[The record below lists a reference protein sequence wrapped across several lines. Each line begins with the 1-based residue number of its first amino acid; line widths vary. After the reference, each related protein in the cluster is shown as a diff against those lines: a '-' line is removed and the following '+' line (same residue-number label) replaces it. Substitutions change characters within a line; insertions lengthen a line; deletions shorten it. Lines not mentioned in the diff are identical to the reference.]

1 MDSLGGESDHPWS
14 RTIERYL
21 RHLAA
26 SGQRQATL
34 AQRRAQLYRM
44 ARDLRAPAP
53 ASLTSERLEA
63 WLAKRDWS
71 PSTRRGHVEALR
83 GFYRWAVANNV
94 CGHNP
99 VDGIAAV
106 RPPKP
111 NPRPVPES
119 AYRFA
124 VQVADRRDR
133 IIVRLAG
140 ELGMRRSE
148 VAQARRED
156 VVEDLLG
163 WSLIVRGKGGKERT
177 LPLKDDLALELLS
190 CPPGFLLPG
199 RIDGHLSP
207 AYVAKRAKALLPEGY
222 TMHKLRHRFGSKAYA
237 VSGDLAAVQDL
248 LGHESPATTR
258 IYVRVPDES
267 KRRIVDAV

>member
-1 MDSLGGESDHPWS
+1 MDTLGGMSSGWAGH
-14 RTIERYL
+14 IEGYL

-26 SGQRQATL
+26 GGQRRATID
-34 AQRRAQLYRM
+34 QRRAQLYRL
-44 ARDLRAPAP
+44 ARDLRAASPA
-53 ASLTSERLEA
+53 ALTRDHLEA
-63 WLAKRDWS
+63 WLAAREWA

-83 GFYRWAVANNV
+83 GFYRWSVSTGAVEAS
-94 CGHNP
+94 P
-99 VDGIAAV
+99 VEGLPTV
-106 RPPKP
+106 RPPRP
-111 NPRPVPES
+111 NPRPVPET

-124 VQVADRRDR
+124 LQVADDRDR
-133 IIVRLAG
+133 LIVRLAG

-156 VVEDLLG
+156 VIEDLLG

-177 LPLKDDLALELLS
+177 LPLKDDLARELLAR
-190 CPPGFLLPG
+190 PAGYLLPG
-199 RIDGHLSP
+199 QIDGHLSP
-207 AYVAKRAKALLPEGY
+207 AYVAKRAKRLLPEGY

-258 IYVRVPDES
+258 IYVRVPDKA
-267 KRRIVDAV
+267 KRAIVDQV